1 MEMGTLVQEWL
12 TDELGIV
19 VGRRVLTNSN
29 GQQLAEIKWLTGRY
43 TGITEYVL
51 TLSLEELCK

>member
-1 MEMGTLVQEWL
+1 MQEWL

-43 TGITEYVL
+43 TGTTEYVL
-51 TLSLEELCK
+51 TFSLEELCK